1 MRRSFVIVGVALG
14 LLAAACGDDTDA
26 KGSSADSGTA
36 VVTYN
41 AGLADGFVDA
51 AVERVPA
58 VVDGIDGLDAA
69 VVFVQEVWTP
79 ADVTTLTD
87 AVVDTYPHSQFLDP
101 MPDVPGAEPAGPACP
116 LDESQPLEDCARQRC
131 ADVPSDE
138 LADCVLQGCGV
149 EFSATC
155 PECQTCLAANVG
167 STIDEAIDTCS
178 QGSAAYAYEGA
189 FGIGFLSA
197 EPFIDQDSL
206 VLDSNLTRRAVLY
219 AQVDDP
225 TLGTLHVFGTHLSPV
240 FSDVP
245 FPGEGSW
252 EDEQRAQI
260 ETVREWIES
269 KTDGEGTIVLLGDF
283 NTGPDGV
290 LFEGEQVEHYEAL
303 TAGGWK
309 NAYLEAQGD
318 EAECTFCADNAL
330 VGGDG
335 ESGAVI
341 DHVLVMGHDGGF
353 DAERIL
359 DGAVDI
365 NVDGESVSTAYSDH
379 YGVRAVLLP

>member
-1 MRRSFVIVGVALG
+1 MRRILIGSFIALG

-26 KGSSADSGTA
+26 DGSSGDDGPA

-58 VVDGIDGLDAA
+58 VIDGIEGLDAD

-79 ADVTTLTD
+79 ADVTALTD
-87 AVVDTYPHSQFLDP
+87 AVEESYPHSQFLDP
-101 MPDVPGAEPAGPACP
+101 MPEEPGVEATGPACP
-116 LDESQPLEDCARQRC
+116 LDESQPLENCARQRC
-131 ADVPSDE
+131 ADVPPDE
-138 LADCVLQGCGV
+138 LADCVLEGCGA

-155 PECQTCLAANVG
+155 PECQACLAANVG
-167 STIDEAIDTCS
+167 SSIDEAIETCS

-197 EPFIDQDSL
+197 EPIVDQDSL
-206 VLDSNLTRRAVLY
+206 VLDSSLTRRAVLY
-219 AQVDDP
+219 ARVDDP
-225 TLGTLHVFGTHLSPV
+225 TVGTLHLFGTHLSPV

-252 EDEQRAQI
+252 EEEQLAQI
-260 ETVREWIES
+260 ETVREWVES
-269 KTDGEGTIVLLGDF
+269 KTGGEGTIVLLGDF

-290 LFEGEQVEHYEAL
+290 LFEGEQVTHYEAL
-303 TAGGWK
+303 ADGWK

-318 EAECTFCADNAL
+318 EAECTFCSDNPL

-341 DHVLVMGHDGGF
+341 DHILVMGHDGGF
-353 DAERIL
+353 EAERVL

-365 NVDGESVSTAYSDH
+365 DVDGESVSTAYSDH
-379 YGVRAVLLP
+379 YGVRAVLRP